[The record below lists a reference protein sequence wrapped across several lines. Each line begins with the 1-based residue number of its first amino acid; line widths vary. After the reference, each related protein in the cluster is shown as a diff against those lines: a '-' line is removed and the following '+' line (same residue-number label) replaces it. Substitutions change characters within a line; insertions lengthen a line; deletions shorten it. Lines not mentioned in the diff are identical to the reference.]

1 MMTKEDMIKD
11 LKRTLDR
18 ACDAYYN
25 SSIPIMSD
33 EEFDQ
38 ACITYRKLSGENYN
52 TMTASRNNKD
62 DSKKTNGKKLVD
74 TKHTFENL
82 LCTIDNKFQNLDDLN
97 EWIDSLYDNLNLNK
111 SDELELLVSEKYD
124 GNSICIEYEDGK
136 CKLAVTRGEDGQG
149 ADLTEIFKDEK
160 LLKKPK
166 WYCGIKYEVML
177 SYPNFDR
184 LNKVREANKED
195 TYANPRNTVAGI
207 LSRLDAP
214 KFREY
219 LTLVPLSMR
228 IKDKEIDRYKELDY
242 IEKLQSKGDIEFNG
256 EILSGTNGE
265 LKDYI
270 REIYERYTNS
280 RENLNYMIDGL
291 VIEVMD
297 ETYKKQ
303 LGHFAAGSPK
313 WQAAV
318 KFPYM
323 EKATTV
329 EDIVFEASPN
339 GTGKITPS
347 VIIKPVYFNGAEMRK
362 ISLANYKRFNELR
375 LGKGSR
381 VLIEYRNDVLSYCS
395 PLDDPIN
402 DTIDPI
408 PFTDHCPACKSTK
421 IRINE
426 NETFAYCDNPN
437 CGMKRIG
444 KINHYTN
451 MVGIKGIETTTLEK
465 IVNAGLLN
473 TSADLYRL
481 NYRSLSRVDGLGSK
495 SAENIVDAIH
505 QNTPNDYDILA
516 GLGIDNL
523 GKDCAKNILSEVSFD
538 KLCDKSY
545 VESNQFKDT
554 LTGIEGIG
562 PVMTERIPKELAA
575 NNALLNDLLA
585 TVKFKTVKRAKAD
598 NQLIFVTTGDPDHRY
613 FDNRDAL
620 RKYIEDKGHK
630 LTSAVSKKTNY
641 LITETPNSGTT
652 KNKKAIECGTKIIT
666 CEQLIDML
674 G

>member
-1 MMTKEDMIKD
+1 MNKEEMIKD
-11 LKRTLDR
+11 LKRTLDK

-25 SSIPIMSD
+25 SSLPIMSD

-52 TMTASRNNKD
+52 TATASRAG
-62 DSKKTNGKKLVD
+62 KTKATKKLVD

-82 LCTIDNKFQNLDDLN
+82 LCTIDNMYQNLDEFN
-97 EWIDSLYDNLNLNK
+97 EWIDSLYENLGLNK
-111 SDELELLVSEKYD
+111 DDELELLVSEKYD
-124 GNSICIEYEDGK
+124 GNSICIEYEEGR
-136 CKLAVTRGEDGQG
+136 CKTAVTRGEDGKG
-149 ADLTEIFKDEK
+149 LDLTEIFKNER

-177 SYPNFDR
+177 SYANFDK
-184 LNKVREANKED
+184 LNEVRKANNED
-195 TYANPRNTVAGI
+195 TYANPRNTVAGL

-214 KFREY
+214 DFRDY

-242 IEKLQSKGDIEFNG
+242 IEKLQRKGDIEFTG
-256 EILSGTNGE
+256 EIMETNRDD
-265 LKDYI
+265 LKDCI
-270 REIYERYTNS
+270 KEMYERYTKE
-280 RENLNYMIDGL
+280 REKLGYMIDGL

-297 ETYKKQ
+297 ENYKKK
-303 LGHFAAGSPK
+303 LGSFSSGSPK
-313 WQAAV
+313 WQAKL

-323 EKATTV
+323 NKATTV

-362 ISLANYKRFNELR
+362 ISLANYKRFNELK
-375 LGKGSR
+375 LGKGSK

-395 PLDDPIN
+395 KLDDPIN
-402 DTIDPI
+402 DTIEPI
-408 PFTDHCPACKSTK
+408 PFTDHCPACGSTK

-444 KINHYTN
+444 KINNYTN
-451 MVGIKGIETTTLEK
+451 QVGIKGIETSTLEK

-473 TSADLYRL
+473 NSADLYRL
-481 NYRSLSRVDGLGSK
+481 NYRSLSRVEGLGSK
-495 SAENIVDAIH
+495 SAENIIDAIR

-538 KLCDKSY
+538 SLCDKTY
-545 VESNQFKDT
+545 VSSAKFKEK
-554 LTGIEGIG
+554 LSSIEGIG
-562 PVMTERIPKELAA
+562 PVMSERIPKELLT
-575 NNALLNDLLA
+575 NNELLNDLLS
-585 TVKFKTVKRAKAD
+585 TVKFKTVKRAKAE

-620 RKYIEDKGHK
+620 KKYIEDKGHK
-630 LTSAVSKKTNY
+630 MTGSISKKTNY
-641 LITETPNSGTT
+641 LITETPNSGTV
-652 KNKKAIECGTKIIT
+652 KNKKARECGTEIIT
-666 CEQLIDML
+666 CEQLLDML